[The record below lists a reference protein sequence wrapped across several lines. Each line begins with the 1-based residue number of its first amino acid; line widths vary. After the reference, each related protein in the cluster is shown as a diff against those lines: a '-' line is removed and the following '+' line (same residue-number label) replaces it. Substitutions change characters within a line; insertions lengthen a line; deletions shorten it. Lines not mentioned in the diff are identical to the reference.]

1 MKMKSISLMTGVA
14 VAALVFGAP
23 GAFAQVAI
31 TQGTA
36 VTPITNSAA
45 VTGTAADSIT
55 TSGAISGL
63 LSGASIGSTG
73 VDAAVGVLLFRA
85 MGGRFRSLLPSDLV
99 SLVFF
104 SSSLSLS
111 CFFWE
116 EEKLLQSKEGERK
129 GKTDSLSRTRL
140 TKNIFLF
147 HPTFFSPPGE
157 TGRLRR

>member
-73 VDAAVGVLLFRA
+73 VVASVGVLGSKHSAAAAIWLCPRA
-85 MGGRFRSLLPSDLV
+85 ALPPS
-99 SLVFF
+99 
-104 SSSLSLS
+104 
-111 CFFWE
+111 
-116 EEKLLQSKEGERK
+116 
-129 GKTDSLSRTRL
+129 TRL
-140 TKNIFLF
+140 RPI
-147 HPTFFSPPGE
+147 PAPSRA
-157 TGRLRR
+157 RLRPST

>member
-63 LSGASIGSTG
+63 LSG
-73 VDAAVGVLLFRA
+73 FRLA
-85 MGGRFRSLLPSDLV
+85 
-99 SLVFF
+99 
-104 SSSLSLS
+104 
-111 CFFWE
+111 
-116 EEKLLQSKEGERK
+116 
-129 GKTDSLSRTRL
+129 
-140 TKNIFLF
+140 
-147 HPTFFSPPGE
+147 
-157 TGRLRR
+157 GRLGRRQHVRRNDHWQYLDRPDDVQRRGRRQ